1 MERWILSSSALKNK
15 KVFKLGMIDGIP
27 IALGYFAVA
36 FSLGIAV
43 VGAGITPLQ
52 GMITSLL
59 CNASAGQYAGFTL
72 IKTSAA
78 FIEMALVIFIV
89 NARYMLMSCALSQ
102 RIDPK
107 MPFFHRFLIG
117 YSLTDEIFAISIA
130 RQGYINPYYS
140 YGAFCVASPCWAL
153 GTLLGAIAGNVL
165 PGSIVSALGVALFGM
180 FIAIFIP
187 PAKKNKVIG
196 FVVLISFILSY
207 LAGIVPIISSLSE
220 GMRTIILT
228 VVISGAFALLFPKED
243 EDE

>member
-1 MERWILSSSALKNK
+1 MTNSTIKNK
-15 KVFKLGMIDGIP
+15 NVFKLGMIDGIP

-43 VGAGITPLQ
+43 TNAGLSPIQ
-52 GMITSLL
+52 GMVASLL
-59 CNASAGQYAGFTL
+59 CNASAGEYAGFTL
-72 IKTSAA
+72 IGASAS
-78 FIEMALVIFIV
+78 FLEMALVIFIV

-102 RIDPK
+102 RIDDK
-107 MPFFHRFLIG
+107 MPFLHRFLIG
-117 YSLTDEIFAISIA
+117 FGLTDEIFAISIA

-153 GTLLGAIAGNVL
+153 GTLLGAIAGNIL
-165 PGSIVSALGVALFGM
+165 PKSVVSALGVALFGM

-187 PAKKNKVIG
+187 PLRKNKVIG
-196 FVVLISFILSY
+196 WVVLISFVLSY
-207 LAGIVPIISSLSE
+207 LAGVMPVVSALSD

>member
-1 MERWILSSSALKNK
+1 
-15 KVFKLGMIDGIP
+15 MIDGIP

-43 VGAGITPLQ
+43 TNAGLSPIQ
-52 GMITSLL
+52 GMVASLL
-59 CNASAGQYAGFTL
+59 CNASAGEYAGFTL
-72 IKTSAA
+72 IGASAS
-78 FIEMALVIFIV
+78 FLEMALVIFIV

-107 MPFFHRFLIG
+107 MPFLHRFLIG
-117 YSLTDEIFAISIA
+117 FGLTDEIFAISIA

-187 PAKKNKVIG
+187 PLRKNKVIG
-196 FVVLISFILSY
+196 WVVLVSFVLSY
-207 LAGIVPIISSLSE
+207 LAGVMPVVSALSD